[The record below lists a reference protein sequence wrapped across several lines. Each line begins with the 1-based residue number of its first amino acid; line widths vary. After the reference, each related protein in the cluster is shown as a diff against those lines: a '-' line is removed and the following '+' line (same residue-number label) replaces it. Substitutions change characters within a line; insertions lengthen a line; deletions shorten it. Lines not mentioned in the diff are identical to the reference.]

1 MYAVKIDE
9 RQLECV
15 DFEMVISDAAKTIFF
30 VGQMEKSGLFES
42 KFIDDYDNEA
52 KKL

>member
-1 MYAVKIDE
+1 MYAVQIDE

-30 VGQMEKSGLFES
+30 VGQMDKSGLFES
-42 KFIDDYDNEA
+42 KFIDD
-52 KKL
+52 